1 MSYEVKKTKGIRP
14 FKIVNKDS
22 GEVVGSS
29 RDQIKAIK
37 SIGHREDA
45 EFKKRP
51 WRGKNSS

>member
-14 FKIVNKDS
+14 FKIVNKES

-29 RDQIKAIK
+29 RGEIKAIK
-37 SIGHREDA
+37 SIGHREHA

-51 WRGKNSS
+51 WRGKKTS